1 MYNNKELGRLLR
13 KFRLLNPYSENST
26 EYTIYEQQIEYNIP
40 LLLFIIWML
49 TWINTPSETENGQ
62 EIKHPYHLHH
72 WMIALLGFF
81 LSKDSRMYSD
91 IGSGIFWGIFCQE
104 LASYGIGMPVNTK
117 YMYN

>member
-1 MYNNKELGRLLR
+1 
-13 KFRLLNPYSENST
+13 
-26 EYTIYEQQIEYNIP
+26 
-40 LLLFIIWML
+40 
-49 TWINTPSETENGQ
+49 
-62 EIKHPYHLHH
+62 
-72 WMIALLGFF
+72 MIALLGFF